1 MLNRF
6 KRAHTQA
13 AKRAVAALC
22 VCIALALSLVPAAAS
37 AAPASSVDLVMSIDD
52 GGSPWVAQ
60 KDAQTTSTPS
70 GTWTIAARNTGT
82 SASSGT
88 TTIQLDAIS
97 TGYVL
102 PSAGQGWTC
111 TDTGAGDRIRTCT
124 NDAAVP
130 AGGSLAPL
138 TFPWASLPG
147 YGYAH
152 ATATLTNPSDGTINN
167 NTMSV

>member
-1 MLNRF
+1 MLNRL

-13 AKRAVAALC
+13 ARRAVAALS

-37 AAPASSVDLVMSIDD
+37 AASASPVDLVMSVDD

-70 GTWTIAARNTGT
+70 GTWTITVRNTGT

-97 TGYVL
+97 TGYFL

-111 TDTGAGDRIRTCT
+111 TDTGDRIRTCT
-124 NDAAVP
+124 MTP
-130 AGGSLAPL
+130 PCLRAGRCRR
-138 TFPWASLPG
+138 
-147 YGYAH
+147 
-152 ATATLTNPSDGTINN
+152 
-167 NTMSV
+167 